1 MKGSYNR
8 PEARKKRKRSHGN
21 LKASEL
27 EVHFSALFS
36 IAGSSYMKHQNWRSV
51 REAVLRLAENLRRYS
66 DYLNKQREIV
76 RGEAK
81 QCCIHTDVDEL
92 TVLKPTLVI
101 KPILAA
107 RYKSLHSALLHASD
121 FQPVLLEDQCPADP
135 RKKHYYKEGIVVPV
149 KSVTYTCTGSRNHIT
164 FIWKIPI
171 NLTETELLQ
180 QNVSIQ
186 QQIKTN
192 FPKYHS
198 CAMRREFIHIF
209 GTVTHTK
216 PAFLRAAYHR
226 LAGDASSTEQAEVDS
241 RIAQLLDSEDPNL
254 VWDLRYLNEGRPEA
268 FTVFLENCQE
278 YLDSSVEMAVD
289 EHRHDTV
296 EADGDVITH
305 LAKALSVRDLH
316 EEVTKISPLAPPSL
330 LFSG

>member
-1 MKGSYNR
+1 MWYIDGNKKTLSDCGYPIPAMFETFEGYNR
-8 PEARKKRKRSHGN
+8 PEARKKRKRSHEN

-36 IAGSSYMKHQNWRSV
+36 IAGSSYIKPQNWRSI

-121 FQPVLLEDQCPADP
+121 FQPVLLEDQCPADH

-149 KSVTYTCTGSRNHIT
+149 KSVIYTYTGSRNHIT
-164 FIWKIPI
+164 FIWKFPI

-226 LAGDASSTEQAEVDS
+226 LTVMQVA
-241 RIAQLLDSEDPNL
+241 LNK
-254 VWDLRYLNEGRPEA
+254 LRW
-268 FTVFLENCQE
+268 
-278 YLDSSVEMAVD
+278 
-289 EHRHDTV
+289 TV
-296 EADGDVITH
+296 E
-305 LAKALSVRDLH
+305 
-316 EEVTKISPLAPPSL
+316 L
-330 LFSG
+330 LNS